1 MGRGTI
7 EDHTGAAR
15 ERSKIRRT
23 EMGTNESSDLSE
35 KLG

>member
-15 ERSKIRRT
+15 ERSKIRRM
-23 EMGTNESSDLSE
+23 EMGNNESSDLSE